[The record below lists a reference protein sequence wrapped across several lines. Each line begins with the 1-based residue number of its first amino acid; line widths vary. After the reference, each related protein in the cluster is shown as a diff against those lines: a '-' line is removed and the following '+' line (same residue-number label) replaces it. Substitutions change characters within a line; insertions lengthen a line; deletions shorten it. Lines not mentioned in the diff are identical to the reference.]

1 MQIVPYMPVHPAQ
14 LNTHDDKKE
23 KQKKESPPPTPVNP
37 PIKKE
42 NDDHL
47 FKRPF
52 APLPYT
58 VEEPP
63 ENTNKRPARMKR
75 YGKYK

>member
-1 MQIVPYMPVHPAQ
+1 MPVHPAQ

-23 KQKKESPPPTPVNP
+23 EQKKISPPAPTPTPTQVN

-52 APLPYT
+52 IPLPYT

-75 YGKYK
+75 